1 MADKD
6 LGEGLEKF
14 EEEVENLK
22 NKQFKIFG
30 IKVTAITVSAFL
42 ALAGSFVGTLYG
54 GFIVY
59 KDYMDMKEIISNID
73 TDEIAARNE
82 QIEIKLEEAISYTR
96 DIKSDLRDD
105 VHEME
110 RLVERLE
117 DKTDKSEDRVK
128 DAQSSIEAML
138 ESVLQDMNTVQK
150 DVTASIREVE
160 AVIRQSEKDV
170 RSTMRE
176 TEDRIDADMKS
187 LEKEMKEKLEEALDN
202 PLNDMQ

>member
-82 QIEIKLEEAISYTR
+82 QIEIRAEVLSLLLKYNGEIGLIN
-96 DIKSDLRDD
+96 
-105 VHEME
+105 
-110 RLVERLE
+110 
-117 DKTDKSEDRVK
+117 
-128 DAQSSIEAML
+128 
-138 ESVLQDMNTVQK
+138 SVLK
-150 DVTASIREVE
+150 YPILFSLFEVC
-160 AVIRQSEKDV
+160 D
-170 RSTMRE
+170 TN
-176 TEDRIDADMKS
+176 S
-187 LEKEMKEKLEEALDN
+187 LLEIWR
-202 PLNDMQ
+202 